1 MNTINNS
8 LYSQMQNMAVE
19 AIGNKNNAVPSV
31 NKSSTSFGDLLTS
44 ALGSVADLYKDARK
58 NNRF

>member
-1 MNTINNS
+1 
-8 LYSQMQNMAVE
+8 MQNMAVE

-31 NKSSTSFGDLLTS
+31 NKSSNSFGDLLTS
-44 ALGSVADLYKDARK
+44 ALGSVTDLYKDARK